1 MMDMK
6 IRFLF
11 FLAAVICFAIAAFGA
26 RYSARVGL
34 VPLGLGLFVFPT
46 LWDTGVAAF

>member
-1 MMDMK
+1 MMDIK
-6 IRFLF
+6 LKFVF
-11 FLAAVICFAIAAFGA
+11 YLAAVACLAVAAFAG

-34 VPLGLGLFVFPT
+34 VPLGLALFIFPT